1 MIIIYFV
8 KADLKGISMG
18 RSQLEKQKTHERIVT
33 LAAKRLREEGL
44 NGIGVADLMKEAGL
58 TVGGFYKH
66 FASRDELVA
75 EAVQSAVGSWRKQQ
89 EENGI
94 DPEGIPLDA
103 YVDNYLSERHRDHCG
118 EGCAYAALTADMARS
133 DEAVRTI
140 ATEGLRKNFD
150 AMTARMP
157 QPETREARQKAII
170 ASCLMTGALGLA
182 RVTNDEALSSEIL
195 ETVRQFVKDL
205 PNDGEK

>member
-1 MIIIYFV
+1 MIVIHFV
-8 KADLKGISMG
+8 KPGTKGFSMG

-44 NGIGVADLMKEAGL
+44 EGIGVADLMKEAGL

-75 EAVQSAVGSWRKQQ
+75 EAVESAIGSWRRQQ
-89 EENGI
+89 EEMGI
-94 DPEGIPLDA
+94 DPESIALAD
-103 YVDNYLSERHRDHCG
+103 YVDAYLSERHRDHCG

-133 DEAVRTI
+133 SDAVRRV
-140 ATEGLRKNFD
+140 ATEGLQKNFQ

-157 QPETREARQKAII
+157 EPATADARRKAII

-182 RVTNDEALSSEIL
+182 RVANDEALSSEIL
-195 ETVRQFVKDL
+195 EAAKQFVKEL
-205 PNDGEK
+205 SQVK

>member
-1 MIIIYFV
+1 
-8 KADLKGISMG
+8 MG

-44 NGIGVADLMKEAGL
+44 EGIGVADLMKEAGL

-75 EAVQSAVGSWRKQQ
+75 EAMESAIGSWRRQQ
-89 EENGI
+89 EDKGI
-94 DPEGIPLDA
+94 DPESISLDE
-103 YVDNYLSERHRDHCG
+103 YVDAYLSERHRDHCG
-118 EGCAYAALTADMARS
+118 EGCAYAALTADMARGS
-133 DEAVRTI
+133 DAVRSV
-140 ATEGLRKNFD
+140 ATDGLRRNFD

-157 QPETREARQKAII
+157 RLGTAEARRKAII

-182 RVTNDEALSSEIL
+182 RVASDEALSDEIL
-195 ETVRQFVKDL
+195 ETVKQFVKEL
-205 PNDGEK
+205 PRAE